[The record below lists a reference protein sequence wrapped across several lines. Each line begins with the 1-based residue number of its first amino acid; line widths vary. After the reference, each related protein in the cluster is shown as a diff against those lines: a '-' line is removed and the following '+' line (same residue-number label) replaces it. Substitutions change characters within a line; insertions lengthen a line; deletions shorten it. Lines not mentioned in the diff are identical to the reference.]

1 MGRGKK
7 AGKTGALGRWLKRIG
22 YEIGI
27 VEAPVFAIS
36 ISGDIRRWAYP
47 STVLLPI
54 NVMETP

>member
-22 YEIGI
+22 YGIGI
-27 VEAPVFAIS
+27 VEAPVFTLS
-36 ISGDIRRWAYP
+36 ITGVVRSWVYP
-47 STVLLPI
+47 SALLLPM